1 MSQATPLASRIL
13 SLKATGDGGFEGLVS
28 DLLSELT
35 GRRFYRFSSGLQ
47 AGKDSET
54 GGSDWGATALQCK
67 RYKKQPTS
75 DDLVGDLARAIT
87 ANSGMDLWIVG
98 SVVDVQAQAGEE
110 LKKTADREGVGVIL
124 LGGARLEALA
134 RSYPKVSGSFGLDL
148 SGQAGFDESRRL
160 QLLRELKAEIDELP
174 WVTRLA
180 DTARSYLLERMD
192 GLSVELGRRI
202 DLAKYVARE
211 AEKCLDSWW
220 ASSAT
225 STNPL
230 ALLGEEGMGKTTLV
244 ARWLTTVDLRI
255 PVLWIAARDV
265 GSAPDLE
272 SLLLT
277 SLIKLEKAED
287 VHSSDDRTRR
297 RMKRWMISPE
307 VRFLIL
313 VDGLNEMSGDS
324 ATRLMEQFRIGRFAK
339 RLGRSYRFVLTCRPQ
354 RWREL
359 FGDDQSRFSVLSL
372 GGYNESE
379 LKLALEGSGVKPRE
393 LMDDTRE
400 LLQRPLYCS
409 AARKYIQRPP
419 ELRALT
425 KDQLYWLGI
434 KHRLTSGAGLAKG
447 LSIENERE
455 ALDFFASLA
464 EQYLAKSED
473 GRITVEAFSEA
484 AKSFLSTSLSARD
497 LMRELQSMKLAEAAR
512 NQVKLDPDHL
522 VLGQGL
528 FSLNRALD
536 FVENGG
542 ELSQES
548 LLERIE
554 SFLEPTVG
562 YEARVL
568 EAALLFTLSE
578 EPSKELSGVR
588 IAFLQAWT
596 RVPNFNEASERAF
609 IRFTSELLNE
619 YLDFAEWLWKD
630 WNSPTRFRSL
640 LVKALVSV
648 ARSAP
653 KLPEVL
659 RERTARWLLLTHPPR
674 DLARGL
680 ESQPVYPVSKSIIE
694 EANKLGGFPEL
705 INSLGLATPESYSQS
720 NLFFVALAIF
730 SVKPEPI
737 LFRPFIRSRLGGQIT
752 GRSSDALYSWLVDLF
767 LGEDFLKFL
776 RTERTEE
783 SQSSLVA
790 HSWRDFSQEGHEK
803 LHTRERLL
811 EHFAKLLHATSIDQ
825 LLRWLSGYQTLF
837 LDPCARSELVKGGAT
852 PEALDKLCEAAIEK
866 LDPEAGEGL
875 WRTRSQTSV
884 TLLEKHSRAL
894 LCAQVPSDW
903 GRLMARHL
911 ETVAETPESGFFL
924 HDLVLFAPIVQANS
938 LERLLE
944 HLLAFAA
951 QREKLDGSFYAEL
964 QNLFCCLFF
973 STPQSEKLWDISRLA
988 EMPLYSYVSTIVES
1002 VADPSFAQALIE
1014 RLVHNHPRFPFEMG
1028 LLSSAMGAI
1037 PNEAEAIALEEWR
1050 GDSAESRAISALI
1063 LSASD
1068 SNESFEALKEGWEW
1082 NEEQRSNG
1090 LIPVVY
1096 RFLRERDQFED
1107 LALSQLLKLMP
1118 LDFVGV
1124 VLSQDRL
1131 ADYASLLAL
1140 CLARELKQPQPSTIQ
1155 QTEVTLPSGSR
1166 SYGSI
1171 GKVIEES
1178 GTLDLRDLGHWKG
1191 SDKSEKADLQQFFSS
1206 KSQKEADK
1214 DLDKWLQEIREGTS
1228 SEPFR
1233 SWWQL
1238 PEALDRLVPEHLDA
1252 LTGWADELIEANPKG
1267 QRILLARRSSFYWL
1281 LMSSLLR
1288 AGAGSSRGVELWRI
1302 LDSASSGILLTYGRF
1317 RLPLTVKELF
1327 TSGCPRELLQLR
1339 ESVILAVQDD
1349 RRLHHISLAA
1359 ALGDQK
1365 WLEDWSEHQ
1374 LEESLGYRRAL
1385 GATLLGGLPFEEKR
1399 FNRLLE
1405 VRDQEKSLQVASIV
1419 EQACEAQRRDKFAR
1433 YWLTKVRAAQDPAE
1447 ATASAQLFLLCAD
1460 SRAYIWEKECGL
1472 PIDSRANR
1480 YLDAALWEQFSNT
1493 VSNQQRRMLDTFLGY
1508 KRSNLK
1514 ERVFPFLYTFEE
1526 SSFG

>member
-1 MSQATPLASRIL
+1 MSQATSLASRIL

-54 GGSDWGATALQCK
+54 GGSAWGATALQCK
-67 RYKKQPTS
+67 RYRKQPTS
-75 DDLVGDLARAIT
+75 GNLVGDLARAIT

-124 LGGARLEALA
+124 LGGTRLEALA
-134 RSYPKVSGSFGLDL
+134 RSYPKVSGRFSLDL
-148 SGQAGFDESRRL
+148 SGQASFDESGRI
-160 QLLRELKAEIDELP
+160 QLLKELKAELDDLP

-180 DTARSYLLERMD
+180 NPAQSYLLERMD

-202 DLAKYVARE
+202 DLAKYVRRE
-211 AEKCLDSWW
+211 AEKIVGSWW
-220 ASSAT
+220 TSSAE
-225 STNPL
+225 SANPL
-230 ALLGEEGMGKTTLV
+230 VVLGEEGMGKTTLV

-272 SLLLT
+272 SLLLA
-277 SLIKLEKAED
+277 SLIKLEKTED

-297 RMKRWMISPE
+297 RLKRWLASPE

-324 ATRLMEQFRIGRFAK
+324 ATRLMEQFRIGPIAK
-339 RLGRSYRFVLTCRPQ
+339 CLGRSYRFVVTCRPQ
-354 RWREL
+354 RWKEL
-359 FGDDQSRFSVLSL
+359 FGDDQSRFSVLPL

-393 LMDDTRE
+393 LLDDTHE

-409 AARKYIQRPP
+409 AARKYIQSSQ
-419 ELRALT
+419 ELRSLT

-434 KHRLTSGAGLAKG
+434 KHRLRSGAGLAKG
-447 LSIENERE
+447 LSIENEQE

-464 EQYLAKSED
+464 EQYLAKSEN

-497 LMRELQSMKLAEAAR
+497 LMRDLQSMKLAESAR

-528 FSLNRALD
+528 FFLNRALD

-578 EPSKELSGVR
+578 EPCRELSEVR
-588 IAFLQAWT
+588 IALLRAWT

-609 IRFTSELLNE
+609 IRFASDLLNE

-648 ARSAP
+648 AKSAP
-653 KLPEVL
+653 TLPEVL

-674 DLARGL
+674 NLARGR
-680 ESQPVYPVSKSIIE
+680 ESQPVYPVPKSVIE
-694 EANKLGGFPEL
+694 EADRLGGFPEL
-705 INSLGLATPESYSQS
+705 ISSLGLAAPESYSQS
-720 NLFFVALAIF
+720 NLFFVALAVF
-730 SVKPEPI
+730 SVKSEPI
-737 LFRPFIRSRLGGQIT
+737 LFRPFIKSRLGGQIT
-752 GRSSDALYSWLVDLF
+752 GRSSDTLYSWLVDLF
-767 LGEDFLKFL
+767 LGEDFLEFL
-776 RTERTEE
+776 RAERTEE

-790 HSWRDFSQEGHEK
+790 HSWRDFSQEDHER

-811 EHFAKLLHATSIDQ
+811 EHFAKLLHDTSIDQ
-825 LLRWLSGYQTLF
+825 LLRWLLGYQTLF
-837 LDPCARSELVKGGAT
+837 LDPCARSELVKGGVT
-852 PEALDKLCEAAIEK
+852 PEALNKLCEAAIEK
-866 LDPEAGEGL
+866 LDPAAGEEL
-875 WRTRSQTSV
+875 WRTRSQTTV
-884 TLLEKHSRAL
+884 TLLEEHSRAL

-911 ETVAETPESGFFL
+911 ETIAETPESGFFL
-924 HDLVLFAPIVQANS
+924 HDLVLFAPVVQASS
-938 LERLLE
+938 LECLLE
-944 HLLAFAA
+944 HLLMLSA
-951 QREKLDGSFYAEL
+951 QREKPDGSFYAEL
-964 QNLFCCLFF
+964 QNLFCCLFL

-988 EMPLYSYVSTIVES
+988 EMPLYSYVSTVVES
-1002 VADPSFAQALIE
+1002 VSDPSFAQALVK
-1014 RLVHNHPRFPFEMG
+1014 RLVHNHPRSPFEMG
-1028 LLSSAMGAI
+1028 LLSSAMETI
-1037 PNEAEAIALEEWR
+1037 PNEAEAIALEEWG
-1050 GDSAESRAISALI
+1050 GDSTESRAASALI
-1063 LSASD
+1063 LSASEF
-1068 SNESFEALKEGWEW
+1068 SKSLEALREGWEW

-1090 LIPVVY
+1090 LIPVAF
-1096 RFLRERDQFED
+1096 RFLRERDQFKN
-1107 LALSQLLKLMP
+1107 LQLSQLLKLMP
-1118 LDFVGV
+1118 VDFVGV
-1124 VLSQDRL
+1124 MVSDEHL
-1131 ADYASLLAL
+1131 ADYKTLLDK
-1140 CLARELKQPQPSTIQ
+1140 CLDKELGQPQPSTIL
-1155 QTEVTLPSGSR
+1155 QTEITLPSER
-1166 SYGSI
+1166 KTYGSV

-1178 GTLDLRDLGHWKG
+1178 GTLDLRDLGHWKS

-1206 KSQKEADK
+1206 KSQQEADQ
-1214 DLDKWLQEIREGTS
+1214 DLDRWLQEIREDTG

-1252 LTGWADELIEANPKG
+1252 LNGWADELIEANPKG

-1288 AGAGSSRGVELWRI
+1288 AGSGSSRGVELWRI
-1302 LDSASSGILLTYGRF
+1302 LDEASSGILLTYGRF
-1317 RLPLTVKELF
+1317 HLPLTVKELF

-1374 LEESLGYRRAL
+1374 LKESLGYRRAL

-1405 VRDQEKSLQVASIV
+1405 VRDQEKSLQVATIV
-1419 EQACEAQRRDKFAR
+1419 ERACEAQRLDKFAR
-1433 YWLTKVRAAQDPAE
+1433 HWLTKVRAAQDPAE

-1472 PIDSRANR
+1472 PIDSRTNR
-1480 YLDAALWEQFSNT
+1480 YLDAALWERFSST
-1493 VSNQQRRMLDTFLGY
+1493 VSNQQRRMLDTFLGH

-1514 ERVFPFLYTFEE
+1514 ERVVPFLNTFEE
-1526 SSFG
+1526 KSLG